1 MRRQIFVGSSTE
13 GLDQA
18 RAVCGILRD
27 PETECVLWTSVFEPG
42 FVTLEALEK
51 MLLECCA
58 AVFVITP
65 DDETMIRNR
74 SVKTPRANV
83 MLEFGLVAGRLGRHN
98 IALCQY
104 PQAEL
109 PSDLTGLTVIPMAGG
124 GASSSQNAEE
134 KLRAWKSLLLATA
147 RNVAR
152 TYVVHGYTGR
162 WRFDV
167 TLTRWR
173 GAAIDEGS
181 YAVVNGLVDL
191 LVAPGG
197 DSGRGCAHGN
207 LTFELQERT
216 AERGH
221 YQGEFQICHR
231 IDGASCELDGGLQL
245 TSSIWALHKR
255 TASGQAWPELMGL
268 DGPPERFQFRWQLK
282 PTADSRTLQGT
293 FAMEE
298 AGPPPT
304 EGSVTITK
312 EPEDEDG

>member
-1 MRRQIFVGSSTE
+1 MGRQIFVGSSTE
-13 GLDQA
+13 GLDRA

-58 AVFVITP
+58 AVFVVTP
-65 DDETMIRNR
+65 DDETMIRNK

-124 GASSSQNAEE
+124 GATSSQDAEE
-134 KLRAWKSLLLATA
+134 KLRAWRSRLLATA

-191 LVAPGG
+191 LVASGG
-197 DSGRGCAHGN
+197 ESGRGCAHGN

-231 IDGASCELDGGLQL
+231 IDGVACELDGGLRVDEFDLGAAQ
-245 TSSIWALHKR
+245 
-255 TASGQAWPELMGL
+255 
-268 DGPPERFQFRWQLK
+268 
-282 PTADSRTLQGT
+282 ADSDRPGMARIDGIGRAAREIPVPMAT
-293 FAMEE
+293 E
-298 AGPPPT
+298 ANGRFPDTPRDLRDGRGWPST
-304 EGSVTITK
+304 NGRKRNAHEGAR
-312 EPEDEDG
+312 G